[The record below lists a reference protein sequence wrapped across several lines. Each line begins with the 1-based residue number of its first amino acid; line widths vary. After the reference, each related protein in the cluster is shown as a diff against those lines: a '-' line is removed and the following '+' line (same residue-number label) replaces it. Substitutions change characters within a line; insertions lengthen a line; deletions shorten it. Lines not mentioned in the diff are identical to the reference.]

1 MENIGR
7 FTSFELSAY
16 AQRTYTTH
24 GSHFILLQDESP
36 LKLDRYLALYDNQ
49 GFTGKTRQDFADIL
63 ASLPI
68 GAKAVVIQKG
78 FGFRNQP
85 YDNSFNIIK
94 VTQDDWVL
102 QD

>member
-24 GSHFILLQDESP
+24 GSHFILVKDESP
-36 LKLDRYLALYDNQ
+36 LKLDRYLAIYDNQ
-49 GFTGKTRQDFADIL
+49 GFTGKTRQDFAKIL
-63 ASLPI
+63 ADLPI
-68 GAKAVVIQKG
+68 GTKARVIQKG
-78 FGFRNQP
+78 FGYRNQP
-85 YDNSFNIIK
+85 YDNSFNTTK
-94 VTQDDWVL
+94 VTQDDWVR